1 MSAYQSTGRAS
12 RHYFH
17 REYVNQF
24 LTKELAS
31 GDRLANIDKN
41 TIKKLPTDVFS
52 YENCVIAEKVA
63 KIFYSAAAF
72 DLGEPPKFFSGEFSA
87 AAAMFL
93 ARVFAARE
101 YTPRRGIYDAAPDV
115 HDAFVNAWLCARA
128 HGEQNDAYDALCHP
142 WECIPS
148 AIRRSEDMFIC
159 EAVRCFTSLTATAI
173 NTDAI
178 METVAHKLRQEEP
191 MLCAGL
197 H

>member
-1 MSAYQSTGRAS
+1 MSAYQNTSRAS

-24 LTKELAS
+24 LIKELAP

-41 TIKKLPTDVFS
+41 TIKKMDSAIFS
-52 YENCVIAEKVA
+52 EQNCAISEKIAKV
-63 KIFYSAAAF
+63 FYSAAAY
-72 DLGEPPKFFSGEFSA
+72 DLGEPPKFFSGQFSSA
-87 AAAMFL
+87 AAIFL

-101 YTPRRGIYDAAPDV
+101 YAPRRGSFDAAPDV
-115 HDAFVNAWLCARA
+115 HDSFVHAWICARA
-128 HGEQNDAYDALCHP
+128 HGEQNDAYDALCRP
-142 WECIPS
+142 WECVTS

-159 EAVRCFTSLTATAI
+159 EAVLELAAGRMPCADRL
-173 NTDAI
+173 
-178 METVAHKLRQEEP
+178 MEQVAHKLRQEEP